1 MKSGD
6 ILSIPHYFIYIA
18 ILRNATPPRMGAVYN
33 FVIIFS
39 YAIFEMVW
47 TEKVHTFLFCPARV
61 GEIMVVKSPLCVQK
75 AAKEKNRIQRS
86 CLLTFYLYIGAGDE
100 VRYEL

>member
-1 MKSGD
+1 MKWGD

-18 ILRNATPPRMGAVYN
+18 ILRNATLPQVGVVYN

-47 TEKVHTFLFCPARV
+47 TEKVHTFLFCPERG
-61 GEIMVVKSPLCVQK
+61 GEIMVVKSPLCVRK
-75 AAKEKNRIQRS
+75 AAKNKNRIQRKLPS
-86 CLLTFYLYIGAGDE
+86 YLLFIYRREGVSE
-100 VRYEL
+100 V